1 MARHA
6 PQPQQPQPGS
16 NGSTNFTVFRVP
28 GARYPSVSSSNSST
42 SSGPG
47 AGIPLTVGPSMTG
60 NHRTSYS
67 STVPASPQRESF
79 AVSFDDYE
87 GLDGIE
93 GQGYGRVGR
102 IVRVKETGESYRFPL
117 DEEYLPQMHL
127 SRQDVL
133 RLRETMER
141 HVDRAVR
148 HGGVSWM
155 DNPTLA
161 QANNKYQWKVHL
173 EKKGCVMYRRKNDP
187 TLTRHFLVR
196 AKLDCALNDAMF
208 GVMNDNT
215 EDERTNLAHLFRDDF
230 LDGSVVQLIARPT
243 REDPYQLF
251 AIKWAAFQS
260 PVDSMYAV
268 RDQLFVEYSR
278 TVADPNG
285 LRVVVRVVQSISA
298 KDFET
303 SELSFGFVRNEISW
317 VQLFRTA
324 PGSNDKRVDLSMS
337 GSLTFPS
344 EVNTPSWLANRFLS
358 SMYSLVAGIPL
369 AGDSKH
375 IVNHALVS
383 DKPWVPNSERSACN
397 VCFKS
402 FGLLRHRH
410 HCRICAEIMCT
421 SCTLELALRSVHLP
435 AMLRPEGGLV
445 SAEKFCLKCIEQGR
459 KDRGDMVSRI
469 AAAAASMTIHEQ
481 QEDEEEVPDNDRDK
495 ENRPVSH
502 DSNAASASASASVP
516 SAYSGQSIGSSRSS
530 TDPRENELLMN
541 GPSLAN
547 TNVTAWSNKVLKA
560 STKERSASSAAAGTT
575 YNPLRQRTHTAEVDR
590 LRADPSENKPIRTA
604 TSLPT
609 ELSSDESTIM
619 DLPRE
624 SEDVVSVTPLPSTF
638 ARMEESIAVQ
648 QQLLRTMIMEGQKMM
663 QQQQQHAAYQPHAYA
678 GASPPAPVLE
688 QRAAPLAL
696 PPSTTG
702 SS

>member
-1 MARHA
+1 MAR
-6 PQPQQPQPGS
+6 PQPTSHQQPPQP
-16 NGSTNFTVFRVP
+16 NGAASFTVFRVP
-28 GARYPSVSSSNSST
+28 GARYPSVSSSTSST

-67 STVPASPQRESF
+67 STLPASPQRESY
-79 AVSFDDYE
+79 AVGFDDYE
-87 GLDGIE
+87 GLDGVE

-127 SRQDVL
+127 SRQNVL

-141 HVDRAVR
+141 HIDRAVR

-173 EKKGCVMYRRKNDP
+173 EKKGSVMYRRKNDP

-196 AKLDCALNDAMF
+196 AKLDCSLNDAMF

-215 EDERTNLAHLFRDDF
+215 EDERTLLAHLFRDDF

-278 TVADPNG
+278 TVSEPNG
-285 LRVVVRVVQSISA
+285 QRVVARVVQSINA

-303 SELSFGFVRNEISW
+303 SELSFGFVRNEVSW
-317 VQLFRTA
+317 VQLFRVV

-375 IVNHALVS
+375 IVNHSLVS

-459 KDRGDMVSRI
+459 KDRGDIVARI
-469 AAAAASMTIHEQ
+469 AAAAASMTIQEQ
-481 QEDEEEVPDNDRDK
+481 QEEEPPDNDRNK
-495 ENRPVSH
+495 ENRSASH
-502 DSNAASASASASVP
+502 DSNVAPAP
-516 SAYSGQSIGSSRSS
+516 SAHSGQSVSSSRSS

-560 STKERSASSAAAGTT
+560 SAKERTASSAAAPSAT
-575 YNPLRQRTHTAEVDR
+575 YNPLRARTHTAEVDR
-590 LRADPSENKPIRTA
+590 LRVEPESKPIRTA
-604 TSLPT
+604 SSLPT
-609 ELSSDESTIM
+609 ELGGDDSTIM

-624 SEDVVSVTPLPSTF
+624 SEDVMSVTPLPSTF

-648 QQLLRTMIMEGQKMM
+648 QQLLRTMIIEGQKMM
-663 QQQQQHAAYQPHAYA
+663 QQQQHQHAAYPPQTYA
-678 GASPPAPVLE
+678 GAPPAPALE
-688 QRAAPLAL
+688 QGAPRTAPLAL